1 MNTVNLA
8 IITIGLG
15 YLILLM
21 YIFFSKKNVITI
33 SNKVYKIILV
43 LTLLISIS
51 DLIFWF
57 SCFYL
62 KNTPYIVEIIHK
74 VYLTFLIFWFVYL
87 GYYIIIRT
95 NSESKLV
102 KNYLAVNDR
111 ISFYPLILSLV
122 LSSIQ
127 LFLPLEFNANSN
139 GVLMY
144 ATGYLHTYL
153 NVIVISTGLIAI
165 ISFLI
170 GIKDKSIKKI
180 IPLIIFVL
188 YELFI
193 FYLYLKNR
201 DLCLFTLSSILI
213 SCLIYHV
220 SENPDI
226 KYIEQLEKSK
236 LYAEKMND
244 AKSNFLI
251 AMSQELRTPLNTIV
265 GLSQVIQNN
274 NSIDEMHGDSKDIL
288 TASVNLL
295 EIVNGI
301 SDINEIDTCKLT
313 LIEDNY
319 KPLELFD
326 DLVKLT
332 KVKIGSNPVELRT
345 NFSNDLPYELYG
357 DSDKIKR
364 ILTNFLTNAVKYT
377 NEGYIEFIVECSK
390 DNNRCNLSIS
400 IKDTGIGIKNELKNR
415 IFSRFS
421 SEEDKD
427 NFIEGTGLGLT
438 ITKGLAEI
446 IEAKIEVDSTYGSGS
461 CFTIRFT
468 QLISKEFEDKIEELP
483 DILE

>member
-1 MNTVNLA
+1 MLVNTVNLA

-43 LTLLISIS
+43 LTLLIAIS

-127 LFLPLEFNANSN
+127 LFLPLEFNVNSN

-201 DLCLFTLSSILI
+201 DLCLFTLSSII
-213 SCLIYHV
+213 
-220 SENPDI
+220 
-226 KYIEQLEKSK
+226 
-236 LYAEKMND
+236 M
-244 AKSNFLI
+244 
-251 AMSQELRTPLNTIV
+251 
-265 GLSQVIQNN
+265 
-274 NSIDEMHGDSKDIL
+274 
-288 TASVNLL
+288 
-295 EIVNGI
+295 
-301 SDINEIDTCKLT
+301 
-313 LIEDNY
+313 
-319 KPLELFD
+319 
-326 DLVKLT
+326 LV
-332 KVKIGSNPVELRT
+332 
-345 NFSNDLPYELYG
+345 
-357 DSDKIKR
+357 R
-364 ILTNFLTNAVKYT
+364 IL
-377 NEGYIEFIVECSK
+377 
-390 DNNRCNLSIS
+390 
-400 IKDTGIGIKNELKNR
+400 
-415 IFSRFS
+415 
-421 SEEDKD
+421 
-427 NFIEGTGLGLT
+427 
-438 ITKGLAEI
+438 
-446 IEAKIEVDSTYGSGS
+446 
-461 CFTIRFT
+461 
-468 QLISKEFEDKIEELP
+468 
-483 DILE
+483 ILNI